1 MQKMAPITT
10 ERPKVLLPL
19 VNSPM
24 IEYILEWLATS
35 GVVMVHILACSH
47 ADLLKQYLATSAKWA
62 DSELE
67 INIISSY
74 NCMSAGEA
82 LRLVDQE
89 QIIKDDFILV
99 SGDVVTNMNL
109 QAALGAHKKRRWE
122 PILLL
127 RECESATPVCS
138 CQVVW
143 LPMLNVPRRICRMNL
158 PCCCFQGGVT
168 GVLGGCCL
176 RACSLP
182 SLSSRFPLRMNL
194 RCNASIVRLL

>member
-1 MQKMAPITT
+1 MAPITA

-47 ADLLKQYLATSAKWA
+47 ADLLKQYLTTSAKWA

-67 INIISSY
+67 INVIASY
-74 NCMSAGEA
+74 NCLSAGEA

-99 SGDVVTNMNL
+99 SGDVVTNMDL
-109 QAALGAHKKRRWE
+109 QTPLTAHKKRRYVAFRE
-122 PILLL
+122 PH
-127 RECESATPVCS
+127 SPST
-138 CQVVW
+138 
-143 LPMLNVPRRICRMNL
+143 
-158 PCCCFQGGVT
+158 
-168 GVLGGCCL
+168 VLI
-176 RACSLP
+176 
-182 SLSSRFPLRMNL
+182 LSSG
-194 RCNASIVRLL
+194 